1 MLVDLLLIT
10 RKSTACTPHICHITM
25 QHELRDLLTPAACY
39 SPQSIIA
46 FLRYSRRVSDD
57 KLDTLDTHSVTCGE
71 YLAGTLYPAWLA
83 RDTVIEYCESL
94 AKEKLRKIADDAVP
108 KSDESL
114 IDRENNTIDPRP
126 PATLDPYGNRDY
138 GQVESGPEQEILDW
152 TNKEKTVESIIRSST
167 VKLLA
172 EKCGNFSTSPK
183 FYMDGYSAGRFHR
196 S

>member
-1 MLVDLLLIT
+1 
-10 RKSTACTPHICHITM
+10 M

-46 FLRYSRRVSDD
+46 FLRYSRRISDD
-57 KLDTLDTHSVTCGE
+57 KLDTLDTHSISCGE

-94 AKEKLRKIADDAVP
+94 AKEKLQKIARDTVS
-108 KSDESL
+108 KNDESS
-114 IDRENNTIDPRP
+114 IHQEPPTSDPRP
-126 PATLDPYGNRDY
+126 LATLDPYGNRDY
-138 GQVESGPEQEILDW
+138 GKVESGPEQEVLDW
-152 TNKEKTVESIIRSST
+152 TNKESTVETIIRSST

-183 FYMDGYSAGRFHR
+183 FYMDGYTAGRFHR